1 MSSKAGYLKTEKNFA
16 QGIGE
21 ALQKFG
27 QTGYDIMNTGI
38 IQTGA
43 GTIGQALGSVAIPIP
58 IVGGQIGKAVG
69 KAAVDGLKYRFGTI
83 GEIGK
88 SIQDV
93 QNGSNVG
100 KEIVDVLTYIPRQ
113 KINDFMNGDVMKV
126 ITGEMN
132 WRDAAMNKLEDY
144 VGVNWLTGNTH
155 AWKDQQGNY
164 HKNYVDGATMVVG
177 KWIEPSEPP
186 LPTPDLSSNAGI
198 LGTHNGEIFYKG
210 FDDARWAA
218 IQANKK

>member
-1 MSSKAGYLKTEKNFA
+1 MSSKAGYLKTEKNFGN
-16 QGIGE
+16 QIGDI
-21 ALQKFG
+21 LQQVG
-27 QTGYDIMNTGI
+27 QKGYEIMDTGI

-43 GTIGQALGSVAIPIP
+43 GTIGQALGSALIPIP

-100 KEIVDVLTYIPRQ
+100 KEILDVLSYIPRQ
-113 KINDFMNGDVMKV
+113 KINDFMNGDMMKV

-132 WRDAAMNKLEDY
+132 WRDAALNKVEDY
-144 VGVNWLTGNTH
+144 LGLNWMTDKTH

-164 HKNYVDGATMVVG
+164 HKEYVPGSTMVVG

-198 LGTHNGEIFYKG
+198 LGVHNGEIFYKG
-210 FDDARWAA
+210 FDDARWAQ
-218 IQANKK
+218 IQSKK